1 MFNPKWLSKHE
12 IEDLILGDLTE
23 EEITD
28 CRENHLLTPVFNE
41 IVEGTTEPGT
51 GSTVYFKFR
60 GRAEPILDATSQA
73 WSLNLGHAPAEV
85 NYALAL
91 QAQHSNHVRYGY
103 LTPVR
108 VKLSNKLAAI
118 APGKLK
124 GGRVALNN
132 LGGGGA
138 IECAIKTALI
148 NSEKADQIAVFWRGY
163 HGSSLALTGGTQQ
176 IGFAT
181 RFRPFGT
188 DRWLK
193 TPFPY
198 CYRCPWKY
206 SNGFHGKKD
215 PECNLEC
222 LDLVQ
227 EHLEYH
233 HTTGVAGC
241 IIEPNQGAGG
251 QVPAPAE
258 FLQGLKKICK
268 RNHITLIYDEC
279 QTGFGRSGKMWLT
292 EHLSEQLGK
301 DISPDIICATKGAA
315 GGFPLGICIA
325 NSKLTTLSE
334 SEEHTTYSS
343 SPGLMAASLATIAV
357 LEKHNIPANAAKQG
371 ERISKFLGEMQ
382 QQYPEIGDI
391 RGPGLFIGI
400 EMVKNPKKRSPHNNL
415 VEKIMEHSVKN
426 GILLGEGMP
435 IINPRGKFMRNI
447 VKIKPPLVI
456 SDEETEELCHRFER
470 TFKDAMNDVA

>member
-1 MFNPKWLSKHE
+1 MFNPKWLTKEE
-12 IEDLILGDLTE
+12 IENLILGELTE
-23 EEITD
+23 EEIQT
-28 CRENHLLTPVFNE
+28 CRDKHLLVPVLNE

-60 GRAEPILDATSQA
+60 NHEKPILDATSQA

-91 QAQHSNHVRYGY
+91 QAQHTNHVRYGY
-103 LTPVR
+103 LTPIR
-108 VKLSNKLAAI
+108 VKLVNKLASI

-124 GGRVALNN
+124 GGKVALNN

-148 NSEKADQIAVFWRGY
+148 NNEKADQIAVFWRGY

-198 CYRCPWKY
+198 CFRCPWKY
-206 SNGFHGKKD
+206 KNGLNGKKD

-222 LDLVQ
+222 LDLV
-227 EHLEYH
+227 ENHLLYH
-233 HTTGVAGC
+233 HTTGVAAC
-241 IIEPNQGAGG
+241 LLEPNQGAGG
-251 QVPAPAE
+251 QIPAPAE
-258 FLQGLKKICK
+258 FLQGLKKICR

-279 QTGFGRSGKMWLT
+279 QTGFGRSGKMWI
-292 EHLSEQLGK
+292 SEYYSEILGK
-301 DISPDIICATKGAA
+301 DVSPDILCATKGAA
-315 GGFPLGICIA
+315 GGFPLGVCIA
-325 NSKLTTLSE
+325 SNKLESLSE

-343 SPGLMAASLATIAV
+343 SPALMAASLATIAV
-357 LEKHNIPANAAKQG
+357 LEKHDIPKNAAIQG
-371 ERISKFLGEMQ
+371 AKITKFLHELQ
-382 QQYPEIGDI
+382 DQYEEIGDI

-400 EMVKNPKKRSPHNNL
+400 EMVKNAKKRKPHNNL
-415 VEKIMEHSVKN
+415 VEKIMEKSIKN

-435 IINPRGKFMRNI
+435 IIDPRGKFMRNI
-447 VKIKPPLVI
+447 LKIKPPLVI
-456 SDEETEELCHRFER
+456 SDEETEELCHRFEK
-470 TFKDAMNDVA
+470 TFKDALNDL